1 MRKKVFIVLPF
12 FILLAGFIAMKVL
25 VGLKEEVPEKEIKPH
40 SKTVQA
46 AVVRLKDIPA
56 EITAYGRLTS
66 SQPVIMF
73 SEVNGTLMKG
83 NVDFK
88 PAQLFKKGDLL
99 IRVDDRQMRLDIN
112 TSKSDLLNALA
123 SVLPEIKVDFPEEY
137 EIWQKY
143 FNECRFDKRISA
155 LPEAANQKIR
165 MYLSRFNVYKLYF
178 TIRNLE
184 IRLDKPFFY
193 APFNG
198 SIVSTDLRV
207 GSNVRSG
214 TRLGE
219 IINLENME
227 LKIPVPDVDLQW
239 IDYAESVV
247 LSSAETA
254 GQWTGSIKRIG
265 KAIDTKTQT
274 VEVFIVFNESGED
287 NLYDGMFLKA
297 VIPGKIIKRAVSIPR
312 KVLYKEHFVYMIK
325 DGRLDYREVKIAR
338 RENNS
343 VIVNGGIQD
352 GDVIVMEMMQGVA
365 SGMPAKARMPAKE
378 EIPG

>member
-25 VGLKEEVPEKEIKPH
+25 VGLKKEIPEKEIKPH

-112 TSKSDLLNALA
+112 TTKSDLLNALA

-143 FNECRFDKRISA
+143 FNKCRFDQRISA

-165 MYLSRFNVYKLYF
+165 LYLSRFNVYKLYF

-184 IRLDKPFFY
+184 IRLDKHFFY

-254 GQWTGSIKRIG
+254 GQWAGSIKRIG

-274 VEVFIVFNESGED
+274 VEVFIVFNESGD
-287 NLYDGMFLKA
+287 DTLYDGMFLKA

-325 DGRLDYREVKIAR
+325 DGGLDYREVKIAR

-352 GDVIVMEMMQGVA
+352 GDVLVMEMMQGVA
-365 SGMPAKARMPAKE
+365 SGMPAKAKIPNKE
-378 EIPG
+378 EIPR

>member
-25 VGLKEEVPEKEIKPH
+25 VGLKEEIPEKEIKPH

-99 IRVDDRQMRLDIN
+99 IRVDDRQMHLDIN
-112 TSKSDLLNALA
+112 TTKSDLLNALA

-143 FNECRFDKRISA
+143 FNKCRFDQRISA
-155 LPEAANQKIR
+155 LPEAPNQKIR
-165 MYLSRFNVYKLYF
+165 LYLSRFNVYKLYF

-184 IRLDKPFFY
+184 IRLDKHFFY

-227 LKIPVPDVDLQW
+227 LKIPGPDVDLQW

-254 GQWTGSIKRIG
+254 RQWAGSIKRIG

-274 VEVFIVFNESGED
+274 VEVFIVFNESGD
-287 NLYDGMFLKA
+287 DTLYDGMFLKA

-352 GDVIVMEMMQGVA
+352 GDMLVMEIMQGVA
-365 SGMPAKARMPAKE
+365 SGMPAKAKMPEDE